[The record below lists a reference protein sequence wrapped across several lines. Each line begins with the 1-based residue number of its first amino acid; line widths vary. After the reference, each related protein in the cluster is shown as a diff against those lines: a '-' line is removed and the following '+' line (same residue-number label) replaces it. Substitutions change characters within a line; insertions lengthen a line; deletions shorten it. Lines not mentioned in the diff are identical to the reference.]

1 MEKLIDMEFLQPTI
15 AFIIVI
21 GVLVFIHELGHFLA
35 ARWTG
40 MRADV
45 FAIGMGP
52 RVMGWNPKTGFSF
65 GKLPADLELDG
76 GTDYRLCALPIGGYV
91 KILGMVD
98 ESMDTDFAGRPAEP
112 YEFRSKKNWQKAIVL
127 SAGVIMNFLLAIVV
141 FWLLP
146 LFYGHEEMATTKIA
160 WVDPTSTV
168 AASGFA
174 SGDKVISVDGVAV
187 STWED
192 CAEQLGLS
200 TNTGMR
206 KVVVQREGVTRTI
219 ELASADL
226 VRSMAAGQG
235 LGLYP
240 SDMKIVFGGVVTLS
254 PAGRA
259 GVQAGDVVLAVDSM
273 PVRALPQ
280 FQRYVRAH
288 ASKPITL
295 HVERNG
301 TPMPVNLTVGSD
313 STIGVQLEGSYVGP
327 RKTETFAVFESLTMA
342 VSETGNT
349 IAMIGTSVTHVFRG
363 TVSVKQ
369 SFGGPIQIAK
379 MASRSSDLGLE
390 AFLRFMALI
399 SISLGVMN
407 LLPLPGLDGG
417 HLVFVGIEA
426 VIRREISTNVKIR
439 FQQVGI
445 ALLLILMAFV
455 FYLDLTR

>member
-1 MEKLIDMEFLQPTI
+1 
-15 AFIIVI
+15 
-21 GVLVFIHELGHFLA
+21 
-35 ARWTG
+35 
-40 MRADV
+40 
-45 FAIGMGP
+45 
-52 RVMGWNPKTGFSF
+52 
-65 GKLPADLELDG
+65 
-76 GTDYRLCALPIGGYV
+76 
-91 KILGMVD
+91 
-98 ESMDTDFAGRPAEP
+98 
-112 YEFRSKKNWQKAIVL
+112 
-127 SAGVIMNFLLAIVV
+127 MNFLLAIVV

-273 PVRALPQ
+273 PVL
-280 FQRYVRAH
+280 
-288 ASKPITL
+288 
-295 HVERNG
+295 
-301 TPMPVNLTVGSD
+301 
-313 STIGVQLEGSYVGP
+313 
-327 RKTETFAVFESLTMA
+327 SL
-342 VSETGNT
+342 
-349 IAMIGTSVTHVFRG
+349 IHI
-363 TVSVKQ
+363 
-369 SFGGPIQIAK
+369 
-379 MASRSSDLGLE
+379 
-390 AFLRFMALI
+390 
-399 SISLGVMN
+399 
-407 LLPLPGLDGG
+407 
-417 HLVFVGIEA
+417 
-426 VIRREISTNVKIR
+426 
-439 FQQVGI
+439 
-445 ALLLILMAFV
+445 
-455 FYLDLTR
+455 